1 MRATL
6 CFLAI
11 LALAFTAEAATY
23 VGCLD
28 EKDTFPTDKC
38 SEVSNVKK
46 NEDCVTA
53 CKTDKPKKD
62 KSNKSSYRYSFFI
75 GGKTTT
81 PACYCSDHYPFVNT
95 TVAGKTNK
103 KGKIDEKHRCFEDT
117 FYATDLKTSFT
128 CKTGSLVSRSVTDLR
143 TFAVDKCYKDV
154 GNPDKK
160 CDKLVDTPQE
170 CFDYCKWYD
179 VALWSFPDPS
189 TWTSSAEDGLECWCG
204 SDKNL
209 AGSRSNEIVC
219 PKWGDKGYYRFTHP
233 VASHGYGKRQEAKRV
248 LLQAQKTFAHCPGG
262 MQACLVNGADGESFE
277 RKHQGEDK
285 DEGEG
290 HEPQYE
296 YSIIPA
302 RADLQSSQCIDT
314 HTELESC
321 GGCTMGYFQPKQD
334 LPLGVE

>member
-6 CFLAI
+6 SFLAV

-28 EKDTFPTDKC
+28 EKDTFPTDQC
-38 SEVSNVKK
+38 SEVSNVNK
-46 NEDCVTA
+46 NDDCVTA
-53 CKTDKPKKD
+53 CKTDKPG
-62 KSNKSSYRYSFFI
+62 KSSYRYSFFI

-95 TVAGKTNK
+95 TVAGKTDK
-103 KGKIDEKHRCFEDT
+103 KGKIDEKHRCFADT
-117 FYATDLKTSFT
+117 FYATDLTTSFT
-128 CKTGSLVSRSVTDLR
+128 
-143 TFAVDKCYKDV
+143 FDKCYKDV
-154 GNPDKK
+154 GTPDNK
-160 CDKLVDTPQE
+160 CDKLVDTPQD

-204 SDKNL
+204 SDKTL
-209 AGSRSNEIVC
+209 AGSNEIVC

-233 VASHGYGKRQEAKRV
+233 VASHGYGKRQEAKRA
-248 LLQAQKTFAHCPGG
+248 LLQAQKAFSHCPGG

-277 RKHQGEDK
+277 
-285 DEGEG
+285 
-290 HEPQYE
+290 
-296 YSIIPA
+296 
-302 RADLQSSQCIDT
+302 CIDT

-334 LPLGVE
+334 VPLGVE